1 MDVITS
7 TISITV
13 HDTLNVNERS
23 TILIKSQYK
32 KQQKKQNVH
41 FLKELKKKQT
51 YPTYPN
57 QLDEAQSVH
66 VNVCMVN
73 KRCFFFFLSLMI
85 KQICFIMSI

>member
-1 MDVITS
+1 MTSLNMDVITS

-32 KQQKKQNVH
+32 KTT
-41 FLKELKKKQT
+41 KETKCTFFKRIKKKQT

-66 VNVCMVN
+66 VNVCTVN
-73 KRCFFFFLSLMI
+73 KLFFFVLDD
-85 KQICFIMSI
+85 